1 MQNIKTKL
9 KAAPASKS
17 AKDKTKAAEAS
28 KVAKESITVWLADDI
43 EALHAE
49 ARKAGTTGT
58 NLARILIR
66 DGLAELASGRYKITS
81 PAMPVP
87 FNLIDEDGKV
97 FERGE
102 MPPELYDRACR
113 AAEDQGVTVTA
124 LFENAI
130 KKAAEKLT
138 A

>member
-1 MQNIKTKL
+1 MTFFVKMKTIKTQMN
-9 KAAPASKS
+9 
-17 AKDKTKAAEAS
+17 DN
-28 KVAKESITVWLADDI
+28 I
-43 EALHAE
+43 
-49 ARKAGTTGT
+49 
-58 NLARILIR
+58 
-66 DGLAELASGRYKITS
+66 
-81 PAMPVP
+81 P

-113 AAEDQGVTVTA
+113 AAEDQGTTVTA
-124 LFENAI
+124 LFESAI